1 MESPFYFSAAMHFP
15 TEFSR
20 LCPYIDLDNKNVR
33 WPYQA
38 QVSSLLSKQRLKIDF
53 LQESQQ
59 NTWNYRI
66 ALFLENY
73 QAYFSTYY
81 IISVH
86 TKKLHEKLFGVTMLL
101 D

>member
-38 QVSSLLSKQRLKIDF
+38 QVNSLLSNQRLKIDSCRKANKIQYME
-53 LQESQQ
+53 LS
-59 NTWNYRI
+59 NC
-66 ALFLENY
+66 
-73 QAYFSTYY
+73 
-81 IISVH
+81 IILGRSPD
-86 TKKLHEKLFGVTMLL
+86 L
-101 D
+101 